1 MLVVSAVYTDAVGAL
16 KGSGPRVDV
25 RSAVE
30 LMGGTLTSSV
40 HDGLCVSSTT

>member
-1 MLVVSAVYTDAVGAL
+1 MLFTHVVT
-16 KGSGPRVDV
+16 GSGPRVDV

-40 HDGLCVSSTT
+40 DR